1 MVVKYQ
7 RFNFVLLLAS
17 LVPLVG
23 VATINYIIDPYGVFA
38 FPQINKV
45 NNLKPEQ
52 KNTGRIYKSFDIRKI
67 KPQII
72 LLGSSRVEDGLSSQH
87 PAFIKNEVNTYNLGF
102 QAGNTYEILRY
113 LEHTINQQPELKQVI
128 LGIDF
133 FMFNKFLPN
142 QNTFDEQRLSKAYPI
157 EDSLNFLLSIDA
169 LNSSKNTLVTS
180 WEDREQPTL
189 EQPKKQFQFWLKEF
203 LQNQQLYGQYTLF
216 QDRLND
222 LQSIVDLC
230 QQRNIEL
237 KIFIS
242 PTHAT
247 QYEAIAVAGL
257 WTTFEQWKKEVVK
270 ITPVWDFATY
280 NSVTT
285 EAISDRM
292 EHYIDSSH
300 YSEETGD
307 LVLNRVLAYDLGKVP
322 EDFGILITKENI
334 EVHLNN
340 NRLARKQWRS
350 NAEDEVELVKEIQ
363 KNLESK

>member
-7 RFNFVLLLAS
+7 RFNFIVFLVS
-17 LVPLVG
+17 LVPLVS

-38 FPQINKV
+38 FPKIDKV
-45 NNLKPEQ
+45 NNLKTEQ
-52 KNTGRIYKSFDIRKI
+52 KNTGRIYKSFDIRRI
-67 KPQII
+67 KPKII

-87 PAFIKNEVNTYNLGF
+87 PALIKRGNTYNLGF

-113 LEHTINQQPELKQVI
+113 LEHTINQQPELEQVI

-157 EDSLNFLLSIDA
+157 KDSLNFLLSIDA
-169 LNSSKNTLVTS
+169 LNSSKNTLIAS
-180 WEDREQPTL
+180 LKARNQPTL
-189 EQPKKQFQFWLKEF
+189 EQSQKQFQFWLQEF
-203 LQNQQLYGQYTLF
+203 LQNQQLYGRYTLS
-216 QDRLND
+216 QNRLTT

-230 QQRNIEL
+230 QQHNIEL

-247 QYEAIAVAGL
+247 QYEAIAVAEL
-257 WTTFEQWKKEVVK
+257 WTTFEHWKKEIVK
-270 ITPVWDFATY
+270 ITPIWDFATY

-292 EHYIDSSH
+292 ENYIDSSH
-300 YSEETGD
+300 YSEKTGN
-307 LVLNRVLAYDLGKVP
+307 LILNRILTYDSEKVP
-322 EDFGILITKENI
+322 EDFGILITEKNI
-334 EVHLNN
+334 ESHLDN
-340 NRLARKQWRS
+340 NRRARKQWRN
-350 NAEDEVELVKEIQ
+350 NAAEEVRLVKQIK
-363 KNLESK
+363 KNIESK